1 MTHVESPLGR
11 TTSQGQPRQRP
22 AVSRALAAPATPTD
36 SAAPA
41 MPAARV
47 AWLSALRECV
57 LVVMV
62 TFFYFL
68 TRGLISGREDTAV
81 HHARDVL
88 AFERRLHIDIEPTL
102 QRFTLDHHTL
112 STVLSWTYLVAHLP
126 VLVAVAI
133 WLYVAHRSGYR
144 WFRNAFLISAAIGL
158 TCYVLFPVAPP
169 RFMPGF
175 VDVMEQDGLGLDG
188 SAAGP
193 FYNPYAA
200 MPSLHVG
207 WSFLAGVMIVRYSRR
222 LWLRALGALLPLAM
236 AFSVL
241 GTGNHYLLDI
251 VVGVGIVIAALVLAR
266 SLAQAMT
273 RRQERPTPA

>member
-11 TTSQGQPRQRP
+11 TTSQRQPGQRAVSVGRP
-22 AVSRALAAPATPTD
+22 AAAVAPAAQADRAEPIT
-36 SAAPA
+36 
-41 MPAARV
+41 
-47 AWLSALRECV
+47 WLSALRECA
-57 LVVMV
+57 LVVVV
-62 TFFYFL
+62 TSFYFL
-68 TRGLISGREDTAV
+68 TRGLISGREDIAS

-88 AFERRLHIDIEPTL
+88 DLEQWLHIDVEPAL

-126 VLVAVAI
+126 VLIAVAV
-133 WLYVAHRSGYR
+133 WLYIVHRPGYR

-158 TCYVLFPVAPP
+158 TCYVLYPMAPP

-175 VDVMEQDGLGLDG
+175 VDVMERDGLGLDG

-207 WSFLAGVMIVRYSRR
+207 WSFLAGLMVVRYGRW
-222 LWLRALGALLPLAM
+222 LWLRVLGALLPVLM
-236 AFSVL
+236 AFAVL

-251 VVGVGIVIAALVLAR
+251 VAGIVIAIVSLVLAR
-266 SLAQAMT
+266 SLTQAVIHWRA
-273 RRQERPTPA
+273 RRTTV

>member
-11 TTSQGQPRQRP
+11 TTSHGQPGQRAVSVSQRP
-22 AVSRALAAPATPTD
+22 AVPVARADRAEPIT
-36 SAAPA
+36 
-41 MPAARV
+41 
-47 AWLSALRECV
+47 WLSALRECV
-57 LVVMV
+57 LVVVV
-62 TFFYFL
+62 TLSYFL
-68 TRGLISGREDTAV
+68 TRGLISGREDTAS
-81 HHARDVL
+81 HHAQNVL
-88 AFERRLHIDIEPTL
+88 DLEQWLHIDIEPAL

-112 STVLSWTYLVAHLP
+112 STLLSWTYLVAHLP
-126 VLVAVAI
+126 VLIAVAV
-133 WLYVAHRSGYR
+133 WLYIAHRPGYR

-158 TCYVLFPVAPP
+158 TCYVLYPVAPP

-207 WSFLAGVMIVRYSRR
+207 WSFLAGLMIVSFSRR
-222 LWLRALGALLPLAM
+222 LWLRVLGALLPLAM

-251 VVGVGIVIAALVLAR
+251 VAGIVIAIISLLLAR
-266 SLAQAMT
+266 LLTNAMA
-273 RRQERPTPA
+273 RRQERTTPA